1 MMFSDI
7 ICKGCQILVS
17 ELISPE
23 IIPFV
28 WFACITISAY
38 FFFRKFSDVIKE
50 KIKHTTRKNKTIDS
64 EDAGNQ
70 FDNLVTNAPRIL
82 DEVNREISAQREQG
96 VTDDQMKGLLQKKQ
110 LLELGTSIPPEV
122 YNIIGKPIIKKII
135 GLVGK
140 I

>member
-1 MMFSDI
+1 MAQGNLSRTAPGQPEAHVRLLD
-7 ICKGCQILVS
+7 
-17 ELISPE
+17 PE
-23 IIPFV
+23 IKLLFP
-28 WFACITISAY
+28 
-38 FFFRKFSDVIKE
+38 
-50 KIKHTTRKNKTIDS
+50 TRKNKTIDS

-122 YNIIGKPIIKKII
+122 YNIIGKPLVKKII